1 MISLIAKVVAHF
13 RVNKI
18 QKTHSKAIKIQ
29 DDTLR
34 RLVKKAVNT
43 KFGRDHEFTNISNY
57 EDFKKKVP
65 IRDYESIKHYIKDI
79 QKGKEN
85 ILWPG
90 KPKYLAKTSGTTSG
104 AKFIP
109 ITKESLPFHINS
121 SRDAI
126 LFYIKQTGRSD
137 FLNGKNIFIQ
147 GSPVLEE
154 MKGVLIGRLSGIVAH
169 HVPKYLQARNLPTM
183 KTNSIDDWE
192 SKIDAICEET
202 FNKDLRV
209 VGGIPSW
216 VQMYF
221 ERLLQNKKKEKVIEI
236 FKNLSLFVYGGVN
249 FEPYK
254 RIFLKLI
261 GKEINTIE
269 YYPASEGFFAYQND
283 QNDPALLLQYNSEI
297 FYEFVELNQFD
308 KKQFRRL
315 NLSQVELNKN
325 YVMIISS
332 NAGLWA
338 YNTGDTIMFKSI
350 NPPKIIVTGRYKHY
364 ISAFGEHVISSE
376 VEQSIKHAIAKTK
389 LVVKEFTVAPMI
401 DVPKPDLPHH
411 EWWVE
416 FDQSTMVTDEFSK
429 IVDSEMKSQNIYYK
443 DLVDGKVLQPLKVI
457 SVPTGSFKN
466 YMKSLGRLGG
476 QNKVP
481 RLSNNRDFV
490 NGLNKYIKKT
500 ESKN

>member
-1 MISLIAKVVAHF
+1 M
-13 RVNKI
+13 N
-18 QKTHSKAIKIQ
+18 
-29 DDTLR
+29 
-34 RLVKKAVNT
+34 
-43 KFGRDHEFTNISNY
+43 
-57 EDFKKKVP
+57 FKEKVP

-109 ITKESLPFHINS
+109 ITKESLPFHVNS

-429 IVDSEMKSQNIYYK
+429 IVDSKMKSQNIYYK